1 MSEHDSLDDNAE
13 NRRMRDT
20 LAVDVFR
27 DIMAK
32 GGGEPTVGSNKGS
45 NKVKYKLNLVLKLF
59 GGIATDDEVKS
70 LKPTR
75 GKENATSSDMG
86 ARLVLARS
94 STCLRWRFEGCLSGL
109 SPWRSQETAQRVA
122 VDLDKSTLR
131 AWRSKH
137 DAKKQRASV
146 TSTGQTEEQQE
157 SPTASAGG
165 QSSCTKRM
173 RSSLEGWVKTIVNG
187 VTL

>member
-1 MSEHDSLDDNAE
+1 
-13 NRRMRDT
+13 
-20 LAVDVFR
+20 
-27 DIMAK
+27 MAK

-94 STCLRWRFEGCLSGL
+94 STCLRWRFEGCVHRCEVPRSATAPTDQPTQTEGELGGL

-137 DAKKQRASV
+137 DAKKRRASV

-157 SPTASAGG
+157 SPTASAVGG
-165 QSSCTKRM
+165 RRA
-173 RSSLEGWVKTIVNG
+173 RSACEARWRAG
-187 VTL
+187 

>member
-1 MSEHDSLDDNAE
+1 
-13 NRRMRDT
+13 
-20 LAVDVFR
+20 
-27 DIMAK
+27 
-32 GGGEPTVGSNKGS
+32 
-45 NKVKYKLNLVLKLF
+45 
-59 GGIATDDEVKS
+59 
-70 LKPTR
+70 
-75 GKENATSSDMG
+75 MG
-86 ARLVLARS
+86 ARLVLCKKLNVLAVAFRGMRTSMRS
-94 STCLRWRFEGCLSGL
+94 APFRHAPTDQPTQTEGELVDFRLGDL
-109 SPWRSQETAQRVA
+109 KKQRKGSA

-165 QSSCTKRM
+165 QSSGTKRM